1 MARKGNDSL
10 TAQAKGYCG
19 SSLELSLSLSRSPN
33 VTGVRDA
40 TAGSSASV
48 SIRTRKS
55 EVGTY
60 SVPKE
65 FIDGTLVRSLE
76 RVFQRPNRLNLG
88 VLGLSLRHPQAVPS
102 LKTGGVRPL
111 SRGPI

>member
-40 TAGSSASV
+40 KAGSS
-48 SIRTRKS
+48 
-55 EVGTY
+55 
-60 SVPKE
+60 
-65 FIDGTLVRSLE
+65 SLSGCGSKVISA
-76 RVFQRPNRLNLG
+76 RFKG
-88 VLGLSLRHPQAVPS
+88 H
-102 LKTGGVRPL
+102 
-111 SRGPI
+111 

>member
-60 SVPKE
+60 SVPKNLS
-65 FIDGTLVRSLE
+65 TA
-76 RVFQRPNRLNLG
+76 RLYG
-88 VLGLSLRHPQAVPS
+88 ALRGCFGDLTA
-102 LKTGGVRPL
+102 
-111 SRGPI
+111 